1 MRLAKVIIITLFLSS
16 ISLFAQ
22 EEKDCCSEG
31 AEKSACC
38 SAETVKLDTAKIWNK
53 YCPVRGEE
61 VDPESP
67 TVMYKGKKIGFC
79 CPGCDKKFKADP
91 EKYMK
96 NLSEDGKL
104 FIKVKAKKEKMKMKH

>member
-67 TVMYKGKKIGFC
+67 TVMYKGKKSDFAAPDVI
-79 CPGCDKKFKADP
+79 
-91 EKYMK
+91 K
-96 NLSEDGKL
+96 NSKP
-104 FIKVKAKKEKMKMKH
+104 IRKNI